1 MSDLTG
7 ISQRNPFTSL
17 VFILLTALIGFLIIG
32 PMVGFFVAMA
42 FYDGSMFDLIE
53 KIQNP
58 LQYPE
63 IRMPVLILQA
73 GATLIGLII
82 IPALYLKGFER
93 ASPVQWLRSKSP
105 APVMI
110 LLTALAVLTFMAPNS
125 VFIEWNSKI
134 VFPEFMKEF
143 ATWARQ
149 HEDLAAK
156 VTEFLTSFESTGD
169 LLFGIFVIAVLPAF
183 GEELVF
189 RGMLQPEL
197 YRATKNH
204 HAAIWI
210 SAIIFSAFHMQFFGF
225 VPRVL
230 LGALFGYLYLWSANF
245 WMPVIAHFVN
255 NAFSVIMM
263 YLYQTGKISLEVE
276 STEAAPW
283 PMVLLCATLFV
294 AIMVYFRR
302 FYKSNRNELI

>member
-17 VFILLTALIGFLIIG
+17 VFILLTAFIGFLIIG
-32 PMVGFFVAMA
+32 PMVGFFVAMP
-42 FYDGSMFDLIE
+42 FYDGTMFDLIE

-63 IRMPVLILQA
+63 VRMPVLILQA
-73 GATLIGLII
+73 GATMIGLIV
-82 IPALYLKGFER
+82 IPTLYLKGFER
-93 ASPVQWLRSKSP
+93 VNPVQWLRTKSP
-105 APVMI
+105 APIMI
-110 LLTALAVLTFMAPNS
+110 LIVALAVITFMAPNS
-125 VFIEWNSKI
+125 VFIEWNANV
-134 VFPEFMKEF
+134 VFPEFMQDF

-156 VTEFLTSFESTGD
+156 VTQFLTTFDSTGD
-169 LLFGIFVIAVLPAF
+169 LLFGIFVIAVLPAI

-225 VPRVL
+225 VPRML
-230 LGALFGYLYLWSANF
+230 LGALFGYIYLWSTNF
-245 WMPVIAHFVN
+245 WMPVIAHFTN

-263 YLYQTGKISLEVE
+263 YLYQTGKIDIEVE
-276 STEAAPW
+276 SVEAAPW
-283 PMVLLCATLFV
+283 PMVLVSTAVFV
-294 AIMVYFRR
+294 AAMVYFRK
-302 FYKSNRNELI
+302 FHNPKPE